1 MCIDDVKFG
10 KNTENLLLDT
20 AVLAGE
26 LMLKSGAETYRV
38 EDTMFHIL
46 SKSNADH
53 IDATAFTTMLTV
65 SLQNE
70 GCMPITIA
78 RRVRKRSMNLNR
90 IVRVNE
96 ISRSMC
102 SDEMSISE
110 AYQALKCVKEQKEKI
125 YSGLVH
131 NLSLV
136 IIVMGFVLFFGGGW
150 LDLFSGMLVGAV
162 LVLAN
167 VMGMRLG
174 LNSVFKDISG
184 SIGIAFSA
192 IVIKYTLLPQMN
204 LEVVIISAIM
214 PLVPGIAI
222 TNAVRDTL
230 MGDYLSG
237 AARIL
242 EAFMQ
247 AAAIAVGIGVG
258 IMMTSMLIG
267 EKVLL

>member
-1 MCIDDVKFG
+1 MGNDNI
-10 KNTENLLLDT
+10 LMDT

-26 LMLKSGAETYRV
+26 LMLRNGAETYRV
-38 EDTMFHIL
+38 EDTMNHIL
-46 SKSNADH
+46 GKSQAEH

-65 SLQNE
+65 SVQNA
-70 GCMPITIA
+70 GQPPITVA
-78 RRVRKRSMNLNR
+78 RRVRRRSMNLGR

-96 ISRSMC
+96 ISRNLCNDDISV
-102 SDEMSISE
+102 SE
-110 AYQALKCVKEQKEKI
+110 AYEELQQVRSQKEKI
-125 YSGLVH
+125 YKDYIYK
-131 NLSLV
+131 LSV
-136 IIVMGFVLFFGGGW
+136 IGIVVGFVLFFGGNW
-150 LDLFSGMLVGAV
+150 LDVFAGLVVGVMLV
-162 LVLAN
+162 LVNMAGEKLRFNN
-167 VMGMRLG
+167 V
-174 LNSVFKDISG
+174 FQDISG

-192 IVIKYTLLPQMN
+192 IVLKQIFLPQMN
-204 LEVVIISAIM
+204 LETVIISAIM

-258 IMMTSMLIG
+258 IVMASLIIG